1 MSSSERTRTYTWA
14 DPLAA
19 LERARGLSGLELVQ
33 SMMRGDLPPPPIA
46 DVLGLRL
53 VEVEEGRVVVEG
65 TPGLHVYNPF
75 GVVHGGYA
83 AAILDNACGYAAQ
96 SMMAPGQMCA
106 TLELKVAYHKAMTK
120 ETGPVRAE
128 GKIVSFGRRAAFTEA
143 RLTDI
148 AGKLYASATSSL
160 IVLAP

>member
-1 MSSSERTRTYTWA
+1 MNIFA
-14 DPLAA
+14 DI
-19 LERARGLSGLELVQ
+19 GLHRSGLERLRI
-33 SMMRGDLPPPPIA
+33 MMA
-46 DVLGLRL
+46 DGHLTGIEQTLGLRI

-75 GVVHGGYA
+75 GVAHGGFA
-83 AAILDNACGYAAQ
+83 ATILDNACGYAAQ
-96 SMMAPGQMCA
+96 SRMAPGQMCT

-128 GKIVSFGRRAAFTEA
+128 GRIVSIGRRAAFTEA

-148 AGKLYASATSSL
+148 TGKLYASATSSL
-160 IVLAP
+160 MVVAA

>member
-1 MSSSERTRTYTWA
+1 MNLFAEIGTH
-14 DPLAA
+14 
-19 LERARGLSGLELVQ
+19 LSGLERLRT
-33 SMMRGDLPPPPIA
+33 MMEAGHLTGIEQT
-46 DVLGLRL
+46 LGFRL
-53 VEVEEGRVVVEG
+53 IEVEDGRVVVEG

-83 AAILDNACGYAAQ
+83 ASLLDNACGYAAQ
-96 SMMAPGQMCA
+96 SKMAPGQTCT
-106 TLELKVAYHKAMTK
+106 TLELKVAYHKAMTA

-128 GKIVSFGRRAAFTEA
+128 GKIVSIGRRAAFTEA

-160 IVLAP
+160 IVISA

>member
-1 MSSSERTRTYTWA
+1 MNIFAEIG
-14 DPLAA
+14 LH
-19 LERARGLSGLELVQ
+19 LSGLERLRT
-33 SMMRGDLPPPPIA
+33 MMA
-46 DVLGLRL
+46 DGHLTGIEQTLGLRI

-96 SMMAPGQMCA
+96 SRMAPGHMCT
-106 TLELKVAYHKAMTK
+106 TLELKVAYHKAMTR

-128 GKIVSFGRRAAFTEA
+128 GKIVSIGRRAAFTEA

-160 IVLAP
+160 IVVVA

>member
-1 MSSSERTRTYTWA
+1 MNLFAEIGTHLTGLDRLRT
-14 DPLAA
+14 
-19 LERARGLSGLELVQ
+19 
-33 SMMRGDLPPPPIA
+33 MMREGHLTGIEQT
-46 DVLGLRL
+46 LGLRL

-65 TPGLHVYNPF
+65 TPGLSVYNPF

-96 SMMAPGQMCA
+96 SKMTPGQACT
-106 TLELKVAYHKAMTK
+106 TLELKVAYHKAMTRD
-120 ETGPVRAE
+120 TGLVRAE
-128 GKIVSFGRRAAFTEA
+128 GRIVSIGRRAAFAEA

-160 IVLAP
+160 IVIAS

>member
-1 MSSSERTRTYTWA
+1 MNLFAEIGTH
-14 DPLAA
+14 
-19 LERARGLSGLELVQ
+19 LSGLERLRT
-33 SMMRGDLPPPPIA
+33 MMEAGHLTGIEQT
-46 DVLGLRL
+46 LGFRL
-53 VEVEEGRVVVEG
+53 IEVEDGLVVVEG

-83 AAILDNACGYAAQ
+83 ASLLDNACGYAAQ
-96 SMMAPGQMCA
+96 SKMAPGQTCT
-106 TLELKVAYHKAMTK
+106 TLELKVAYHKAMTT

-128 GKIVSFGRRAAFTEA
+128 GKIVSIGRRAAFTEA

-160 IVLAP
+160 IVISA

>member
-1 MSSSERTRTYTWA
+1 MNLFAEIGTH
-14 DPLAA
+14 
-19 LERARGLSGLELVQ
+19 LSGLERLRT
-33 SMMRGDLPPPPIA
+33 MMEDGHLTGIEQT
-46 DVLGLRL
+46 LGFRL
-53 VEVEEGRVVVEG
+53 IEVEEGRVVVEG

-83 AAILDNACGYAAQ
+83 ASILDNACGYAAQ
-96 SMMAPGQMCA
+96 SKMSPGQTCT

-120 ETGPVRAE
+120 DTGPVRAE
-128 GKIVSFGRRAAFTEA
+128 GRIVSIGRRAAFTEG

-160 IVLAP
+160 IVIAS

>member
-1 MSSSERTRTYTWA
+1 MNLFAEIGTH
-14 DPLAA
+14 
-19 LERARGLSGLELVQ
+19 LSGLDRLRT
-33 SMMRGDLPPPPIA
+33 MMREGHLTGIEET
-46 DVLGLRL
+46 LGLRL

-65 TPGLHVYNPF
+65 TPGLNVYNPF

-96 SMMAPGQMCA
+96 SKMAPGQTCT
-106 TLELKVAYHKAMTK
+106 TLELKVAFHKAMTR

-128 GKIVSFGRRAAFTEA
+128 GRIVSIGRRAAFAEA

-160 IVLAP
+160 IVIPS

>member
-1 MSSSERTRTYTWA
+1 MNLFAEIGTH
-14 DPLAA
+14 
-19 LERARGLSGLELVQ
+19 LSGLERLRT
-33 SMMRGDLPPPPIA
+33 MMQDGRLTGIEQT
-46 DVLGLRL
+46 LGFRL
-53 VEVEEGRVVVEG
+53 IEVEDGRVVVEG

-83 AAILDNACGYAAQ
+83 ASLLDNACGYAAQ
-96 SMMAPGQMCA
+96 SQTAPGQACT

-128 GKIVSFGRRAAFTEA
+128 GKIISFGRRAAFAEA

-160 IVLAP
+160 IVISS

>member
-1 MSSSERTRTYTWA
+1 MNLFAEIGTH
-14 DPLAA
+14 
-19 LERARGLSGLELVQ
+19 LSGLERLRA
-33 SMMRGDLPPPPIA
+33 MMKDRRLTGIEQT
-46 DVLGLRL
+46 LGLRL
-53 VEVEEGRVVVEG
+53 IEVEEGRVVVEG

-83 AAILDNACGYAAQ
+83 ASILDNACGYAAQ
-96 SMMAPGQMCA
+96 SRMAPGQTCT
-106 TLELKVAYHKAMTK
+106 TLELKIAYHKAMTE

-128 GKIVSFGRRAAFTEA
+128 GTIVSIGRRAAFAEA

-160 IVLAP
+160 IVISS

>member
-1 MSSSERTRTYTWA
+1 MNLFAEIGTH
-14 DPLAA
+14 
-19 LERARGLSGLELVQ
+19 LSGLERLRT
-33 SMMRGDLPPPPIA
+33 MMEAGHLTGIEQT
-46 DVLGLRL
+46 LGFRL
-53 VEVEEGRVVVEG
+53 IEVEEGRVVVEG

-83 AAILDNACGYAAQ
+83 ASLLDNACGYAAQ
-96 SMMAPGQMCA
+96 SKMAPGQTCT
-106 TLELKVAYHKAMTK
+106 TLELKVAYHKAMTA

-128 GKIVSFGRRAAFTEA
+128 GKIVSIGRRAAFTEA

-160 IVLAP
+160 IVISA

>member
-1 MSSSERTRTYTWA
+1 MNLFA
-14 DPLAA
+14 DI
-19 LERARGLSGLELVQ
+19 GIHLSGLERLRT
-33 SMMRGDLPPPPIA
+33 MMEGGHLTGIEQT
-46 DVLGLRL
+46 LGFRL
-53 VEVEEGRVVVEG
+53 IEVEDGRVVVEG

-83 AAILDNACGYAAQ
+83 ASLLDNACGYAAQ
-96 SMMAPGQMCA
+96 SKMAPGQTCT

-128 GKIVSFGRRAAFTEA
+128 GKIVSIGRRAAFTEA
-143 RLTDI
+143 RLTDS

-160 IVLAP
+160 IVISP

>member
-1 MSSSERTRTYTWA
+1 MNLFAEIGTH
-14 DPLAA
+14 
-19 LERARGLSGLELVQ
+19 LSGLDRLRT
-33 SMMRGDLPPPPIA
+33 MMTDERLTGIEQT
-46 DVLGLRL
+46 LGFRL
-53 VEVEEGRVVVEG
+53 VEVEDGRVVVEG

-83 AAILDNACGYAAQ
+83 ASILDNACGYAAQ
-96 SMMAPGQMCA
+96 SRMASGQTCT
-106 TLELKVAYHKAMTK
+106 TLELKVSYHKAMTR

-128 GKIVSFGRRAAFTEA
+128 GRIVSIGRRAAFSEA

-160 IVLAP
+160 IVISS

>member
-1 MSSSERTRTYTWA
+1 MNLFAEIGTH
-14 DPLAA
+14 
-19 LERARGLSGLELVQ
+19 LSGLERLRT
-33 SMMRGDLPPPPIA
+33 MMEAGHLTGIEHT
-46 DVLGLRL
+46 LGFRL
-53 VEVEEGRVVVEG
+53 IEVEDGRVVVEG

-83 AAILDNACGYAAQ
+83 ASLLDNACGYAAQ
-96 SMMAPGQMCA
+96 SKMAPGQTCT
-106 TLELKVAYHKAMTK
+106 TLELKVAYHKAMTA

-128 GKIVSFGRRAAFTEA
+128 GKIVSIGRRAAFTEA

-160 IVLAP
+160 IVISA

>member
-1 MSSSERTRTYTWA
+1 MNLFAEIGTH
-14 DPLAA
+14 
-19 LERARGLSGLELVQ
+19 LSGLERLRA
-33 SMMRGDLPPPPIA
+33 MMKDRRLTGIEQT
-46 DVLGLRL
+46 LGLRL
-53 VEVEEGRVVVEG
+53 IEVEEGRVVVEG

-83 AAILDNACGYAAQ
+83 ASILDNACGYAAQ
-96 SMMAPGQMCA
+96 SKMAPGQACT
-106 TLELKVAYHKAMTK
+106 TLELKIAYHKAMTE

-128 GKIVSFGRRAAFTEA
+128 GKIVSIGRRAAFTEA

-160 IVLAP
+160 IVISS

>member
-1 MSSSERTRTYTWA
+1 MNLFAEIGTH
-14 DPLAA
+14 
-19 LERARGLSGLELVQ
+19 LSGLERLRT
-33 SMMRGDLPPPPIA
+33 MMEGGRLTGIEQT
-46 DVLGLRL
+46 LGFRL
-53 VEVEEGRVVVEG
+53 VEVEDGRVVIEG

-83 AAILDNACGYAAQ
+83 AAILDNACGYAGQ
-96 SMMAPGQMCA
+96 SKMAPGQTCT

-128 GKIVSFGRRAAFTEA
+128 GKIVSIGRRAAFSEA

-160 IVLAP
+160 IVLSA

>member
-1 MSSSERTRTYTWA
+1 MNLFAEIGTHF
-14 DPLAA
+14 
-19 LERARGLSGLELVQ
+19 SGLERLRT
-33 SMMRGDLPPPPIA
+33 MMEAGHLTGIEQT
-46 DVLGLRL
+46 LGFRL
-53 VEVEEGRVVVEG
+53 IEVEDGRVVVEG

-83 AAILDNACGYAAQ
+83 ASLLDNACGYAAQ
-96 SMMAPGQMCA
+96 SKMAPGQTCT
-106 TLELKVAYHKAMTK
+106 TLELKVAYHKAMTT

-128 GKIVSFGRRAAFTEA
+128 GKIVSIGRRAAFTEA

-160 IVLAP
+160 IVISA

>member
-1 MSSSERTRTYTWA
+1 MNLFAEI
-14 DPLAA
+14 
-19 LERARGLSGLELVQ
+19 GIHLSGLERLRT
-33 SMMRGDLPPPPIA
+33 MMEGGRLTGIEQT
-46 DVLGLRL
+46 LGFRL
-53 VEVEEGRVVVEG
+53 IEVEDGRVVVEG

-83 AAILDNACGYAAQ
+83 ASILDNACGYAAQ
-96 SMMAPGQMCA
+96 SKMAPGQTCT

-128 GKIVSFGRRAAFTEA
+128 GKIVSIGRRAAFTEA
-143 RLTDI
+143 RLTDV

-160 IVLAP
+160 IVISP